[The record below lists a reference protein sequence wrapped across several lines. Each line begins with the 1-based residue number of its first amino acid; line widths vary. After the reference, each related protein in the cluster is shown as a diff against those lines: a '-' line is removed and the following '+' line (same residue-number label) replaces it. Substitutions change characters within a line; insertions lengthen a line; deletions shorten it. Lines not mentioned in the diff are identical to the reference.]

1 MAIFAKI
8 RSNGEYHSHNIA
20 HAVFGFRELGA
31 EIIKYEL
38 IDDIYNKVTTEDI
51 VVDYIDQT
59 QTILKKFG
67 VTPSVKDYPD
77 ELRPYM
83 GRKIWID
90 TIDALNCNPDKWGV
104 FVKPIK
110 DKAFTGRVV
119 NSPKDLI
126 GCGNEKENYEV
137 LCCDVIDIKRE
148 WRGFVTYDELVDIR
162 AYRGDY
168 HYNYNPK
175 VIDEIMNAF
184 RTISNR
190 PAGCSVDIA
199 VIEKNGKLE
208 TVFLEMNDGYSLGN
222 YGLHYLK
229 YAKLL
234 SARWSQLLGVQ
245 DQYDFRKY
253 R

>member
-184 RTISNR
+184 RTIPNR

-199 VIEKNGKLE
+199 VIEKNGNLE